1 MKIPITKPSFT
12 EAEEKRIVEV
22 LRSGWVTQG
31 PQVEAFEKAVAQF
44 VGARFGI
51 ATSSCTTA
59 LHLALIVAGVGA
71 GDEVICPSFS
81 FIATANAIR
90 YCGAKPVFIDIER
103 DTYNLNPDLLEK
115 LITKRTKAILAVHQI
130 GLSADMDRI
139 LAVASRRGISVIE
152 DAACAIGAE
161 YKGDHVGKPHGF
173 LACFSFHPRKII
185 TAGEGGMITTNDP
198 DIAMH
203 LKKLRHHG
211 MSVNDLVRHAA
222 KTVIV
227 EEYDELGYNY
237 RMSDLEAAV
246 GIAQLAKLEDLLER
260 RRKIAARY
268 TQAFQELG
276 YLFPPVVPS
285 YAKHTFQSY
294 QVRVK
299 PDAPI
304 SRDELM
310 EKLLERGISTRRGI
324 MASHREPLYAKEY
337 GHIRLPE
344 TEAATRETLILPLF
358 PQMTAEE
365 QDFVISNIKEV
376 TALRV

>member
-1 MKIPITKPSFT
+1 MKIPITKPSFSRL
-12 EAEEKRIVEV
+12 EEERIIEV
-22 LRSGWVTQG
+22 IRSGWVTQG
-31 PQVEAFEKAVAQF
+31 PQVEEFEKAVARF
-44 VGARFGI
+44 VGAKFGI

-59 LHLALIVAGVGA
+59 LHLALITASVGP

-115 LITKRTKAILAVHQI
+115 LITPRTKAVIAVHQI
-130 GLSADMDRI
+130 GLPADLDRI
-139 LAVASRRGISVIE
+139 LAAASRRGVPVIE

-161 YKGDHVGKPHGF
+161 YQGKRIGKPHGF

-185 TAGEGGMITTNDP
+185 TAGEGGMLTTNDP
-198 DIAMH
+198 EIAAR

-222 KTVIV
+222 KSVVI

-246 GIAQLAKLEDLLER
+246 GVVQLGKLEELLR
-260 RRKIAARY
+260 QRTRLAARY
-268 TQAFQELG
+268 TQAFKELG
-276 YLFPPVVPS
+276 YLIPPAVPS
-285 YAKHTFQSY
+285 YDKHTFQSY
-294 QVRVK
+294 LVRVRQ
-299 PDAPI
+299 DAPI

-310 EKLLERGISTRRGI
+310 ERLLERGISTRRGI
-324 MASHREPLYAKEY
+324 MATHQEPLYAKEY
-337 GHIRLPE
+337 AQVRLPE

-365 QDFVISNIKEV
+365 QDYVISNIKEV
-376 TALRV
+376 MALGV

>member
-1 MKIPITKPSFT
+1 MKIPITKPSFSR
-12 EAEEKRIVEV
+12 AEEERIVEV
-22 LRSGWVTQG
+22 IRSGWVTQG
-31 PQVEAFEKAVAQF
+31 PQVEEFEKRVAHF
-44 VGARFGI
+44 VGAQFGI

-59 LHLALIVAGVGA
+59 LHLALITASVGP

-90 YCGAKPVFIDIER
+90 YCGANPVFIDIER
-103 DTYNLNPDLLEK
+103 DTYNLNPDLIEK

-130 GLSADMDRI
+130 GLPADMDRI
-139 LAVASRRGISVIE
+139 LAVASRRSVPVIE

-161 YKGDHVGKPHGF
+161 YRGKRIGKPHGF

-185 TAGEGGMITTNDP
+185 TAGEGGMLTTNDP
-198 DIAMH
+198 ETAAR

-222 KTVIV
+222 KSVIV

-246 GIAQLAKLEDLLER
+246 GIVQLDKLAELLKQR
-260 RRKIAARY
+260 ARLAARY
-268 TQAFQELG
+268 TQAFNELG
-276 YLFPPVVPS
+276 YLIPPAVPA

-294 QVRVK
+294 LVRVRQ
-299 PDAPI
+299 DAPI

-310 EKLLERGISTRRGI
+310 ERLLERGISTRRGI
-324 MASHREPLYAKEY
+324 MATHQEPLYAKEY
-337 GHIRLPE
+337 AQVRLPE

-365 QDFVISNIKEV
+365 QDYVIANIKEV
-376 TALRV
+376 MALGV